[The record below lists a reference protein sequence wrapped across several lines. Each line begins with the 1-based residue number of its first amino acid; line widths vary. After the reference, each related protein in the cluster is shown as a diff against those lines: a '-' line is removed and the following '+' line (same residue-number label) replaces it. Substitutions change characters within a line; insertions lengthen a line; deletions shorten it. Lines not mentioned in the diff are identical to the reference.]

1 MYGRINSVVGR
12 IQCPAYRDS
21 RDAHGRSKGSGW
33 SGFGRTSFCQSAHA
47 QNYKSRTSLARG
59 ATPEKAWLAG
69 LVSSESLDVSFFR
82 RRRFLVRDSSFFKS

>member
-47 QNYKSRTSLARG
+47 QNYKGRTSLVRG

-69 LVSSESLDVSFFR
+69 LYS
-82 RRRFLVRDSSFFKS
+82 LVRITGRFFLP